1 VRVRF
6 GSRVS
11 GSMGLSYYYSDIA
24 RMDRFN
30 KVRGYDGVEIGS
42 DEVEIYKFVILLYES
57 A

>member
-1 VRVRF
+1 MRVRF

-30 KVRGYDGVEIGS
+30 KVRGYDGVGIGS